1 MNELKNTIKG
11 TIWAAGDPG
20 FAEASRPWNL
30 AVAQKVVAVVEAADA
45 DDVAATVSYAALHG
59 LAVTTQPTGHSAS
72 GSADGTILLRTH
84 RLNSVEI
91 IGGSAEAGPDGVAR
105 VGAGAQWGQV
115 LAAAS
120 PLGLAGLAGSS
131 PVVGVTGYTLGGGL
145 SWFSRAYGFAADSVL
160 AFDAVDAG
168 GAKIRVTAETDP
180 ELFWA
185 LRGGGGDFAVVTA
198 LEFALRPAPF
208 LYGGRIMWPVERA
221 PEVLAAYREVTATA
235 PDELTVWFDL
245 LKLPGGPGFVT
256 VDCTFL
262 GEHPGDLLSPFDR
275 TGGAISD
282 GRGLLPVAELGG
294 ICAEP
299 TDPLPSMSSAY
310 LLTSLDDAVAE
321 VLLADPIDPLVSVQI
336 RHLGGALSRPVPG
349 GGAAGHLD
357 EPYLVYLLGLPSQD
371 TADRI
376 EGLSKALVPHT
387 TGRKPYTMLH
397 DGEHAASAFPRE
409 TLDRLRDLKRA
420 RDPRGV
426 IRANFPVL

>member
-1 MNELKNTIKG
+1 MNELKNTING
-11 TIWAAGDPG
+11 TTWTVGDPG
-20 FAEASRPWNL
+20 FDEARRPWNL
-30 AVAQKVVAVVEAADA
+30 AVDQQVLAVVEAADA

-59 LAVTTQPTGHSAS
+59 LAVTAQPTGHGAS
-72 GSADGTILLRTH
+72 GSAEGAILLRTH

-91 IGGSAEAGPDGVAR
+91 TGGSAEAGLDGVAR

-115 LAAAS
+115 LAAAG
-120 PLGLAGLAGSS
+120 PLGLTGLAGSS

-198 LEFALRPAPF
+198 LEFGLRPAPL
-208 LYGGRIMWPVERA
+208 LYGGRIMWPVERS

-245 LKLPGGPGFVT
+245 LKFPGGPAFVA

-262 GEHPGDLLSPFDR
+262 GEDPGALLSPFDLI
-275 TGGAISD
+275 GGAISD
-282 GRGLLPVAELGG
+282 SRGLLPVAELGG

-299 TDPLPSMSSAY
+299 TDPSPGMSGAH
-310 LLTSLDDAVAE
+310 LLTDLDDAVAE
-321 VLLADPIDPLVSVQI
+321 VLLAEPIDPLISVQI
-336 RHLGGALSRPVPG
+336 RHLGGALAKPVPG

-357 EPYLVYLLGLPSQD
+357 EPYLAYLFGLPSQA

-397 DGEHAASAFPRE
+397 DGDSAASAFPRE
-409 TLDRLRDLKRA
+409 TLARLRDLKRT

-426 IRANFPVL
+426 IRANFPVR

>member
-1 MNELKNTIKG
+1 MNELKNTING
-11 TIWAAGDPG
+11 TTWTVGDPG
-20 FAEASRPWNL
+20 FDEARRPWNL
-30 AVAQKVVAVVEAADA
+30 AVDQKVLAVVEAADA
-45 DDVAATVSYAALHG
+45 DDVAATVGYAALHG
-59 LAVTTQPTGHSAS
+59 LAVTAQPTGHGAG

-84 RLNSVEI
+84 LLNSVEI
-91 IGGSAEAGPDGVAR
+91 VDGTAR

-115 LAAAS
+115 QAAAG
-120 PLGLAGLAGSS
+120 PLGLTGLAGSS

-145 SWFSRAYGFAADSVL
+145 SWFSRAYGLAADSVL

-198 LEFALRPAPF
+198 LEFGLHPAPF
-208 LYGGRIMWPVERA
+208 LYGGRIMWPVERS
-221 PEVLAAYREVTATA
+221 PEVLAAYREVTAAA

-245 LKLPGGPGFVT
+245 LKFPGGPGFVA

-262 GEHPGDLLSPFDR
+262 GEHPGTLLSPFDR
-275 TGGAISD
+275 IGGAISD
-282 GRGLLPVAELGG
+282 SRGLLPVAELGG

-299 TDPLPSMSSAY
+299 TDPSPGMSGAH
-310 LLTSLDDAVAE
+310 LLTGLDDAVAE
-321 VLLADPIDPLVSVQI
+321 VLLAEPIDPLISVQI
-336 RHLGGALSRPVPG
+336 RHLSGALSRSVPG
-349 GGAAGHLD
+349 GGAAGQLA
-357 EPYLVYLLGLPSQD
+357 EPYLAYLFGLPSQA

-397 DGEHAASAFPRE
+397 DGESAASAFPRE
-409 TLDRLRDLKRA
+409 TLDRLRDLKRT